1 MYEKESYMYIGG
13 SIMNLTLEIPE
24 SILNESEKQ
33 RLMDTLNMEEELDM
47 KGIIMAS
54 FIEYKDMLLG
64 NGLPTRADEIKQH
77 RLFHLIKQH
86 FRGRIPNE
94 SEVSR
99 MFQLTET
106 ESKSLIK
113 NVRTRFRYQLESEIN
128 NTLKEVVENCSLNI
142 DKYETII
149 QSDNVLEELN
159 RILTQVNPSL
169 EPIKK
174 VRDSSRKYTMSEDT
188 YNALRSYFR
197 LDNDG
202 E

>member
-1 MYEKESYMYIGG
+1 
-13 SIMNLTLEIPE
+13 MNLTLEISE
-24 SILNESEKQ
+24 DILSESEKQ
-33 RLMDTLNMEEELDM
+33 RLMDTLNIEEELDM

-99 MFQLTET
+99 IFQLTET

-113 NVRTRFRYQLESEIN
+113 NVRTRFRYQLECEIN
-128 NTLKEVVENCSLNI
+128 NTLKKVVQECTPNSG
-142 DKYETII
+142 KYEAII

-159 RILTQVNPSL
+159 RILTQVNPVL

-188 YNALRSYFR
+188 YNTLSSYFR
-197 LDNDG
+197 IDSEG

>member
-1 MYEKESYMYIGG
+1 MEV
-13 SIMNLTLEIPE
+13 TLNIPE
-24 SILNESEKQ
+24 NILNNDEIQ
-33 RLMDTLNMEEELDM
+33 RLKDTLNIENEVEM

-77 RLFHLIKQH
+77 RLLHLIKHH
-86 FRGRIPNE
+86 FKGRIPNE

-99 MFQLTET
+99 MFQLTEG

-113 NVRTRFRYQLESEIN
+113 NVRTRFRYQLENEIKS
-128 NTLKEVVENCSLNI
+128 TLKDVIDKCILKQ
-142 DKYETII
+142 DKYEVII

-159 RILTQVNPSL
+159 RILSDINPVL

-174 VRDSSRKYTMSEDT
+174 IRDSSRNYTIALDT
-188 YNALRSYFR
+188 YEALKIYF
-197 LDNDG
+197 NI
-202 E
+202 